1 MINTPQKTKVNK
13 YARSENVRSMKYF
26 IVIVVEGDVA
36 EPSYFRMIEEKFKNS
51 IKLKIVPSQKK
62 SSPKNLLE
70 TARKERREYSDSG
83 SEKKPE
89 SIWIV
94 CDVDLHK
101 NFHPIIK
108 EAQDEGFKVAISNP
122 CFEVWL
128 FQHLAE
134 IKIEKGLTI
143 FCKDDQILLEIDNSK
158 KPTKDLSQ
166 KVKKIL
172 DEVRPKKGPQK
183 YEAVY
188 FDKIDD
194 AVKKA
199 QKNLKDVQK
208 KDFLLESKHIGQT
221 RVGQLISEI
230 KNI

>member
-1 MINTPQKTKVNK
+1 MIKTPQKTKVNK

-101 NFHPIIK
+101 NCQIIIK

-134 IKIEKGLTI
+134 IKIEKGLTT
-143 FCKDDQILLEIDNSK
+143 FRKEDQILLEIDNSK

-166 KVKKIL
+166 KVKKVL

>member
-1 MINTPQKTKVNK
+1 MIKTPQKTKVNK
-13 YARSENVRSMKYF
+13 YARSENVRSIKYF
-26 IVIVVEGDVA
+26 IVIVVEVDVA

-101 NFHPIIK
+101 NFQPIIK
-108 EAQDEGFKVAISNP
+108 EAQDDGFKVEISNP

-128 FQHLAE
+128 FQHL
-134 IKIEKGLTI
+134 G
-143 FCKDDQILLEIDNSK
+143 
-158 KPTKDLSQ
+158 
-166 KVKKIL
+166 
-172 DEVRPKKGPQK
+172 
-183 YEAVY
+183 
-188 FDKIDD
+188 
-194 AVKKA
+194 
-199 QKNLKDVQK
+199 
-208 KDFLLESKHIGQT
+208 
-221 RVGQLISEI
+221 
-230 KNI
+230 